1 MCSLARIIPLK
12 IPMTPLP
19 APRHLLFASLFAA
32 MPAAAQEASLLDA
45 IVVSEKRAL
54 YRPEK
59 AAGATRTQTPVER
72 IPQAIQVVPRS
83 VIDEQQLTRLVDV
96 VANVSNVQP
105 GGTQGNRSETFVIRG
120 FEASSYAVDG
130 ILLNPAQNFTET
142 VRDLANVAQV
152 EVLKGP
158 AAVLYGRGEPG
169 GVINLVTL
177 RPDAVFG
184 GNASVQLAE
193 HGLRRVQSTVTGP
206 LSPTLSARLSAAAQE
221 TGSFRAAQADGDR
234 VFVSPSLAWRPNAQ
248 LRADLDLTTPARPA
262 RAIAGWSPST
272 GWYVARRAQFRRA
285 MVAQSRQLAHRT
297 RAHRI

>member
-1 MCSLARIIPLK
+1 MPSECSQRCLQA
-12 IPMTPLP
+12 
-19 APRHLLFASLFAA
+19 HL
-32 MPAAAQEASLLDA
+32 
-45 IVVSEKRAL
+45 RT
-54 YRPEK
+54 
-59 AAGATRTQTPVER
+59 AGATRTQTPVER

-105 GGTQGNRSETFVIRG
+105 GGTQGNRSETFVICG
-120 FEASSYAVDG
+120 FEAASYAVDG

-177 RPDAVFG
+177 RPDDTFG
-184 GNASVQLAE
+184 GNASLQVAE
-193 HGLRRVQSTVTGP
+193 HGLRRVQSSITGP
-206 LSPTLSARLSAAAQE
+206 LSPTLSARVSAAAQQ

-234 VFVSPSLAWRPNAQ
+234 LFVSPSLAWRPTAQ
-248 LRADLDLTTPARPA
+248 LRADLGLDYTRQTSLGDRGLVVIWSSSTVWCVARQSA
-262 RAIAGWSPST
+262 VSVSRGRAIAAP
-272 GWYVARRAQFRRA
+272 RALHA
-285 MVAQSRQLAHRT
+285 AVSNTT
-297 RAHRI
+297 RMSG

>member
-1 MCSLARIIPLK
+1 MCPLAHIVPLK

-19 APRHLLFASLFAA
+19 APRHLLFVSLFAA

-184 GNASVQLAE
+184 GNASVQVAE
-193 HGLRRVQSTVTGP
+193 QGLRRVQSSVTGP
-206 LSPTLSARLSAAAQE
+206 LGPTVSARLSAAAQ
-221 TGSFRAAQADGDR
+221 
-234 VFVSPSLAWRPNAQ
+234 
-248 LRADLDLTTPARPA
+248 
-262 RAIAGWSPST
+262 
-272 GWYVARRAQFRRA
+272 
-285 MVAQSRQLAHRT
+285 
-297 RAHRI
+297 